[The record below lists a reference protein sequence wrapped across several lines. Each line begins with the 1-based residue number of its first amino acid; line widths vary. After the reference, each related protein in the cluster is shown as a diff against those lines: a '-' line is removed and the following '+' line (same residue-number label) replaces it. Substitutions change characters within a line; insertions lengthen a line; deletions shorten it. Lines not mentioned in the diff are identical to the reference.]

1 VEIMVSMRISIIGTG
16 YVGTVTGTCFAH
28 LGNDVICVDV
38 DPNRVE
44 SMNRGVPPI
53 YEEGLEELLKA
64 HAGTNLTATLD
75 YDDAIL
81 HSDISFICVPT
92 PTDESGKIDLRF
104 VREAS
109 RSIGERLKK
118 KSSYH
123 VVVVKSTVV
132 PQTTHS
138 VVTPILEEA
147 SGKKSGRDF
156 GVGMNPEFLREGKA
170 VYDFQNPDRIVVGGD
185 DPKAQAVIKSLYS
198 GYSCPILEVDTKTA
212 EMIKYVS
219 NSFLATK
226 ISFSNEVGNICKRL
240 GIDTY
245 KVMEG
250 VGMDARI
257 SPFFLN
263 SGLGFGGSCFPKDV
277 KALIGKAADV
287 DYEPILLKT
296 VLLVNEHQPG
306 MLLRLLKLHVP
317 VLKDK
322 RIAVLGLAFK
332 NDTDDIRESRAINV
346 IGSLLAE
353 GAHVVAYDPMA
364 AGHMK
369 RVFPNIEYQNTAA
382 GALDGADACIVATE
396 WAEFRA
402 LDSEFSKMKKPI
414 VIDGR
419 KMVDPKG
426 KNIIYEGICW

>member
-1 VEIMVSMRISIIGTG
+1 MIFMRISIIGTG
-16 YVGTVTGTCFAH
+16 YVGTVTGACFAH
-28 LGNDVICVDV
+28 MGNDVICVDV
-38 DPNRVE
+38 DSKRVE
-44 SMNRGVPPI
+44 SMNKGVPPI

-64 HAGTNLTATLD
+64 HAGKNLKATLD
-75 YDDAIL
+75 YDDAIA

-104 VREAS
+104 VKEAS
-109 RSIGERLKK
+109 RSIGQRLKN

-132 PQTTHS
+132 PQTTQS
-138 VVTPILEEA
+138 VVTPILEE
-147 SGKKSGRDF
+147 SSGRKAGVDF

-170 VYDFQNPDRIVVGGD
+170 VHDFQDPDRIVIGGD
-185 DPKAQAVIKSLYS
+185 DPKAQAVIKSLYK
-198 GYSCPILEVDTKTA
+198 GYRCPILEVDTRTA

-219 NSFLATK
+219 NAFLATK

-250 VGMDARI
+250 VGLDARI

-287 DYEPILLKT
+287 DYEPMLLKT
-296 VLLVNEHQPG
+296 VLMVNDHQPQ
-306 MLLRLLKLHVP
+306 MLLRLLKIHVP
-317 VLKDK
+317 DLKGK

-332 NDTDDIRESRAINV
+332 NDTDDIRESRAIPV

-353 GAHVVAYDPMA
+353 GARVVAYDPMA
-364 AGHMK
+364 AEHMK
-369 RVFPNIEYQNTAA
+369 RVYPNIEYAKTADE
-382 GALDGADACIVATE
+382 ALVGADACIVATE
-396 WAEFRA
+396 WAEFRK
-402 LDSEFSKMKKPI
+402 LDGFQKMRKPI

-419 KMVDPKG
+419 KMIDPKG

>member
-1 VEIMVSMRISIIGTG
+1 MRISIIGTG
-16 YVGTVTGTCFAH
+16 YVGTVTGACLAH
-28 LGNDVICVDV
+28 QGNDVVCVDV
-38 DPNRVE
+38 DPRRVK
-44 SMNRGVPPI
+44 MINTGIPPV

-64 HAGTNLTATLD
+64 HAGKNLRATLD
-75 YDDAIL
+75 YDDAIA

-92 PTDESGKIDLRF
+92 PTDEGGKIDLRF

-109 RSIGERLKK
+109 RGIGQCIKNK
-118 KSSYH
+118 ASYH

-132 PQTTHS
+132 PQTAQS

-147 SGKKSGRDF
+147 SGKRAGRDF

-170 VYDFQNPDRIVVGGD
+170 VHDFMHPDRIVIGGD
-185 DPKAQAVIKSLYS
+185 DPRAQAIIKSLYS
-198 GYSCPILEVDTKTA
+198 GYTCPVLAVDTKTA

-219 NSFLATK
+219 NAFLATK

-250 VGMDARI
+250 VGLDARI

-277 KALIGKAADV
+277 KALIGKASEIN
-287 DYEPILLKT
+287 YEPKLLKT
-296 VLLVNEHQPG
+296 VLAVNDDQPG
-306 MLLRLLKLHVP
+306 MLLQLLKKHVP
-317 VLKDK
+317 ILEGK

-332 NDTDDIRESRAINV
+332 NDTDDIRESRAIPV
-346 IGSLLAE
+346 IGALLAE
-353 GAHVVAYDPMA
+353 RADVVAYDPMA
-364 AGHMK
+364 AEHMK
-369 RVFPNIEYQNTAA
+369 RVFPNIDYCESADE
-382 GALDGADACIVATE
+382 ALIGADACIIATE
-396 WAEFRA
+396 WAEFKKLGGFNR
-402 LDSEFSKMKKPI
+402 MKKPI

-419 KMVDPKG
+419 KMVDPEG
-426 KNIIYEGICW
+426 KDIIYEGLCW

>member
-1 VEIMVSMRISIIGTG
+1 MRISIIGTG
-16 YVGTVTGTCFAH
+16 YVGTVTGACFAH
-28 LGNDVICVDV
+28 LGKDVICMDV
-38 DPNRVE
+38 DGERVA
-44 SMNRGVPPI
+44 SINNGIPPI

-64 HAGTNLTATLD
+64 HAGKNLRATLD
-75 YDDAIL
+75 YDDAIA

-92 PTDESGKIDLRF
+92 PTDDSGKINLRF

-109 RSIGERLKK
+109 LSIGQRLKNK
-118 KSSYH
+118 DSYH

-132 PQTTHS
+132 PQTTQS

-147 SGKKSGRDF
+147 SGKRAGRDF

-170 VYDFQNPDRIVVGGD
+170 VYDFMHPDRIVIGGD
-185 DPKAQAVIKSLYS
+185 DPKARAVIKSLYE
-198 GYSCPILEVDTKTA
+198 GYTCPILEVDTKTA

-219 NSFLATK
+219 NAFLATK

-250 VGMDARI
+250 VGLDARI

-277 KALIGKAADV
+277 KALIGKASDV
-287 DYEPILLKT
+287 NYEPILLKT
-296 VLLVNEHQPG
+296 VLKVNDNQPD
-306 MLLRLLKLHVP
+306 MLLRLLKKHVP
-317 VLKDK
+317 DLKNK

-332 NDTDDIRESRAINV
+332 NDTDDIRESRAIPV

-353 GAHVVAYDPMA
+353 GAHVAAYDPMA
-364 AGHMK
+364 TEHMK
-369 RVFPNIEYQNTAA
+369 RVFPNIDYYRSADE
-382 GALDGADACIVATE
+382 ALVGADACIIATE
-396 WAEFRA
+396 WAEFKK
-402 LDSEFSKMKKPI
+402 LNGQFSKMKKPI

-426 KNIIYEGICW
+426 KNIIYEGLCW